1 MDDLCSRHG
10 VLEWRAPVDVSTV
23 RVLVV
28 GGQKLVRA
36 GLRLLLEGDGDI
48 VVAAEAAGG
57 HDAVALAR
65 EVRPDVVLMNIHLPG
80 LDGLDVTRRIVAHPD
95 LSEVEVLLLSED
107 ENDEDLFRGLRAGA
121 TGFVVIKDADPGE
134 LLRAVR
140 IIASGGVQLSPAV
153 ARRLLVEL
161 TLQPREQPMT
171 PDLFEQL
178 TVREQEVVGLVS
190 LGLTNGEIAQR
201 LTVSPATAKTHV
213 SRSMVKLGVRDR
225 AKLVA
230 LAYQTGFAQAPA

>member
-1 MDDLCSRHG
+1 M
-10 VLEWRAPVDVSTV
+10 
-23 RVLVV
+23 LVV